1 MGGAP
6 LMGSERLS
14 RTLENLLR
22 SAGLPEVAL
31 RVSLARS
38 WAGIVGPLLSDKT
51 CPSKIRGGVLSV
63 LVPNH
68 AWAQE
73 LQLAKPALLGGIAQ
87 VLGEGKVRDI
97 RFVVGAVP
105 AAEDDAAPG
114 SVREERRDA
123 PPLPRLEP
131 GGLDAVRDPETREI
145 LLSILRKSPR
155 RKE

>member
-1 MGGAP
+1 MGP
-6 LMGSERLS
+6 ERLS
-14 RTLENLLR
+14 RTLEDLLR

-31 RVSLARS
+31 RVSLARR
-38 WAGIVGPLLSDKT
+38 WAGIVGPLLSGKT

-73 LQLAKPALLGGIAQ
+73 LQLAKPSLLEGIAR

-105 AAEDDAAPG
+105 APEGDAAPG
-114 SVREERRDA
+114 AAGEARRDA

-131 GGLDAVRDPETREI
+131 GELDAVRDPETREI
-145 LLSILRKSPR
+145 LLSIFRKSPR